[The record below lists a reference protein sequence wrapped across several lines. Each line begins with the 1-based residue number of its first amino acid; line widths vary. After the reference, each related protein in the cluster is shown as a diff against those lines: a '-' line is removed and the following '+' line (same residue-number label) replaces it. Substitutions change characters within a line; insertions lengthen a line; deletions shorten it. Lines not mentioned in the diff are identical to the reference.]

1 MATIIDA
8 LVMTLGLDAS
18 DYQKNRQKVKKENQS
33 FTEEQKKQLDKI
45 EKQAKQALSA
55 ISNVQK
61 GILGLFT
68 AVAGATG
75 VGQFLTQVNQAEAA
89 LGRLSSH
96 TGQSTEELHKW
107 SNMAAIVG
115 GSAEDMQAGVS
126 NLQQQLTDLKY
137 KGEMGS
143 TVTFLA
149 QMGVAVADTNGEMR
163 KQSDIMLDLSDR
175 AKNMKKEDFYNLA
188 SSAGMTDS
196 QIDLIMK
203 GRTEL
208 EKMMIA
214 QEENALVTK
223 EQAEEARKLQA
234 EWEMMKQSM
243 FSAGVRI
250 LHDLMPIIQLI
261 AEGLRELFNFLQ
273 KHRGIIYGFFI
284 GLAAA
289 MLPVLLTA
297 TALVGQFLL
306 LASPIIAVSLAIGL
320 LIDDFLTWQ
329 EGGESL
335 FGTFYDWFDKLIDK
349 VTGFGDLLKAIFT
362 GDWAKVSEIIARKIQ
377 TVVDEAPKS
386 IKEAHQAAVG
396 VATDMIENAANF
408 FKGDKPKE
416 ATPTDS
422 KGLANFA
429 QNAEM
434 PSVKTVANK
443 MTESIKDGLSAVGSI
458 LIGTAHAADTVQQG
472 MQTSGAKKKGALT
485 KFYGGTIS
493 GFTDEETLAFANTVL
508 SRENPKAKTDV
519 VNNFG
524 YTGKYQFGAEALAET
539 GFIDPKKVPKDRFVN
554 LPYLDKKTGKT
565 KYKFNGPQHKEFLAN
580 QGNWIKGNWEEY
592 KKSDQ
597 MQDESFKKLVEA
609 NLRYGTKLH
618 KGDTKKM
625 AGFAMAAHLKGAGNA
640 KKWYSQGVDSKDG
653 YGTKTSDYANYGE
666 NFMDFAPRKNDSKS
680 PPVSNKGQAAIGN
693 STSRVNN
700 TTVET
705 NIGEVKVYTAATDVQ
720 GIAKDFSNT
729 LAFNMNTYSFDSGMS

>member
-8 LVMTLGLDAS
+8 LVITLGLDAS
-18 DYQKNRQKVKKENQS
+18 DYQKNSQKFKKDTQS
-33 FTEEQKKQLDKI
+33 LTDEQKKQLDKV
-45 EKQAKQALSA
+45 ERQAKQALNAVAS
-55 ISNVQK
+55 VQK
-61 GILGLFT
+61 GIIGMFA

-75 VGQFLTQVNQAEAA
+75 ITQFLSQVNQAEAA

-96 TGQSTEELHKW
+96 TGQSTQDLQKW
-107 SNMAAIVG
+107 GNMAALVG
-115 GSAEDMQAGVS
+115 GSAEDMQAGMS

-137 KGEMGS
+137 KGEMGG

-149 QMGVAVADTNGEMR
+149 QMGVAVANTNGEMR

-175 AKNMKKEDFYNLA
+175 AKGMKKEDFYNLA
-188 SSAGMTDS
+188 SSSGMTDS
-196 QIDLIMK
+196 QIDVIMK

-208 EKMMIA
+208 EKMLIA

-234 EWEMMKQSM
+234 EWELMKQSI

-250 LHDLMPIIQLI
+250 LHDLMPIIQAV
-261 AEGLRELFNFLQ
+261 AEGLRTFFNFLQ
-273 KHRGIIYGFFI
+273 KHRGFIYGFFTA
-284 GLAAA
+284 LAIV
-289 MLPVLLTA
+289 MLPVLITTTA
-297 TALVGQFLL
+297 IVAQFLFM
-306 LASPIIAVSLAIGL
+306 AAPIIAISAAIGL
-320 LIDDFLTWQ
+320 LIDDFITWK

-349 VTGFGDLLKAIFT
+349 VTGFGDLLRAIFT
-362 GDWAKVSEIIARKIQ
+362 GDWDKVQDIVKAKLIQ
-377 TVVDEAPKS
+377 P
-386 IKEAHQAAVG
+386 
-396 VATDMIENAANF
+396 IENAH
-408 FKGDKPKE
+408 
-416 ATPTDS
+416 
-422 KGLANFA
+422 
-429 QNAEM
+429 QNAVDYTSDKIE
-434 PSVKTVANK
+434 KTANALAK
-443 MTESIKDGLSAVGSI
+443 IDQKAAKATQSIKNNVEAVGTMIVGS
-458 LIGTAHAADTVQQG
+458 LKMGGEVQEG

-485 KFYGGTIS
+485 KFYGGAIS

-519 VNNFG
+519 VNSFG

-539 GFIDPKKVPKDRFVN
+539 GFIDSKKVPKDRFVN

-580 QGNWIKGNWEEY
+580 KGNWIKGNWEEY

-609 NLRYGTKLH
+609 NLRYGANLH
-618 KGDTKKM
+618 KGNTKKM

-640 KKWYSQGVDSKDG
+640 KKWYSQGTDSKDG

-666 NFMDFAPRKNDSKS
+666 NFMDFAPQKNDSKS

-693 STSRVNN
+693 ATSRVSSS
-700 TTVET
+700 TVET
-705 NIGEVKVYTAATDVQ
+705 HIGEVNVYTAATDSH
-720 GIAKDFSNT
+720 GIAREIG
-729 LAFNMNTYSFDSGMS
+729 LALDNALRFNTYAFDSGLS

>member
-8 LVMTLGLDAS
+8 LIMTLGLDDS
-18 DYQKNRQKVKKENQS
+18 DYHKTSQKVKKENQS

-188 SSAGMTDS
+188 SSSGMTDS

-284 GLAAA
+284 GLATA
-289 MLPVLLTA
+289 MLPVLATA
-297 TALVGQFLL
+297 TALVAEFLL
-306 LASPIIAVSLAIGL
+306 LAAPIIAVSLAIGL

-362 GDWAKVSEIIARKIQ
+362 GDWAKVSEIIARSIQ
-377 TVVDEAPKS
+377 TVVEEAPKS
-386 IKEAHQAAVG
+386 IKDAHQAAVG
-396 VATDMIENAANF
+396 VATDMIENTANF

-416 ATPTDS
+416 ATPS
-422 KGLANFA
+422 NSNSLAKFA
-429 QNAEM
+429 QNAEL
-434 PSVKTVANK
+434 PAIKAWVDQKLELAKDIVKDVASVV
-443 MTESIKDGLSAVGSI
+443 VGTTQMASE
-458 LIGTAHAADTVQQG
+458 VQQG
-472 MQTSGAKKKGALT
+472 IQTD
-485 KFYGGTIS
+485 S
-493 GFTDEETLAFANTVL
+493 GFTTKNLTTEKKKSIARVSKNIGVNPNDLAAVISFETGGSFDTNK
-508 SRENPKAKTDV
+508 RNPKSSATGLIQFMGKGATKNGKFNDGTYYGMTR
-519 VNNFG
+519 NNFG
-524 YTGKYQFGAEALAET
+524 SLSFDEQMNYVEHYFKERGFDGKKMRNVADTYTAVT
-539 GFIDPKKVPKDRFVN
+539 G
-554 LPYLDKKTGKT
+554 YG
-565 KYKFNGPQHKEFLAN
+565 
-580 QGNWIKGNWEEY
+580 Y
-592 KKSDQ
+592 KKGSEAYRLNEVWD
-597 MQDESFKKLVEA
+597 SNRNGIVE
-609 NLRYGTKLH
+609 
-618 KGDTKKM
+618 KGEMVQNKSLK
-625 AGFAMAAHLKGAGNA
+625 AH
-640 KKWYSQGVDSKDG
+640 QKDYFG
-653 YGTKTSDYANYGE
+653 LNEPQT
-666 NFMDFAPRKNDSKS
+666 
-680 PPVSNKGQAAIGN
+680 PPVTNKDQAKIGGN
-693 STSRVNN
+693 TTSMNN
-700 TTVET
+700 TTIET
-705 NIGEVKVYTAATDVQ
+705 HIGEVKVFTIATDAQ
-720 GIAKDFSNT
+720 GIAKDMNNA
-729 LAFNMNTYSFDSGMS
+729 LAFNMNTYVFDSGIT

>member
-18 DYQKNRQKVKKENQS
+18 DYQKNSQKVKKENQS
-33 FTEEQKKQLDKI
+33 FTEEQKKQLDKV

-89 LGRLSSH
+89 LGRLSSY

-188 SSAGMTDS
+188 SSSGMTDS

-261 AEGLRELFNFLQ
+261 AEGLREIFNFLQ

-377 TVVDEAPKS
+377 TVVEEAPKS
-386 IKEAHQAAVG
+386 IKDAHQAAVG

-408 FKGDKPKE
+408 FSGDKPKE
-416 ATPTDS
+416 ATPADS

-429 QNAEM
+429 QNAEI

-472 MQTSGAKKKGALT
+472 MQSSTVIGTQGNIKKLVKTVGTTRVYEMEDGSVETRKG
-485 KFYGGTIS
+485 GS
-493 GFTDEETLAFANTVL
+493 V
-508 SRENPKAKTDV
+508 SWR
-519 VNNFG
+519 NN
-524 YTGKYQFGAEALAET
+524 
-539 GFIDPKKVPKDRFVN
+539 
-554 LPYLDKKTGKT
+554 
-565 KYKFNGPQHKEFLAN
+565 N
-580 QGNWIKGNWEEY
+580 QGNMKFEFKGSADKSVKSKRSREQALLDAQKRY
-592 KKSDQ
+592 KGVVDLDQ
-597 MQDESFKKLVEA
+597 WGNAIFVNEKAGREAKAKLLTSTHKDRSVSEMLRKYALKDYSGTPNYAAYEKAIYDTAKQKGFDIQNKRIGTMSKDELDALIEGMKKHEGFKK
-609 NLRYGTKLH
+609 
-618 KGDTKKM
+618 GDVQIQKSTTSSDSI
-625 AGFAMAAHLKGAGNA
+625 AGARA
-640 KKWYSQGVDSKDG
+640 
-653 YGTKTSDYANYGE
+653 
-666 NFMDFAPRKNDSKS
+666 
-680 PPVSNKGQAAIGN
+680 QAAIGELGHK
-693 STSRVNN
+693 TSSSSI
-700 TTVET
+700 ET
-705 NIGEVKVYTAATDVQ
+705 SIGEVNIYTAATDSH
-720 GIAKDFSNT
+720 GIAKEVGSAIDNALKF
-729 LAFNMNTYSFDSGMS
+729 NTYAFDTGMT

>member
-18 DYQKNRQKVKKENQS
+18 DYQKNSQKVKKENQS

-188 SSAGMTDS
+188 SSSGMTDS

-377 TVVDEAPKS
+377 TVVEEAPKS

-422 KGLANFA
+422 KGLPNFA

-434 PSVKTVANK
+434 PAIKKWVDQKVEKAKDILLDATSVV
-443 MTESIKDGLSAVGSI
+443 VGTTQMASE
-458 LIGTAHAADTVQQG
+458 VQQG
-472 MQTSGAKKKGALT
+472 VQSGSTGHHLGWLSAKYEGKIG
-485 KFYGGTIS
+485 S
-493 GFTDEETLAFANTVL
+493 ANKDVDQDG
-508 SRENPKAKTDV
+508 NPA
-519 VNNFG
+519 G
-524 YTGKYQFGAEALAET
+524 WAYGKYQFNSAKGGLQKFFSDNPEIA
-539 GFIDPKKVPKDRFVN
+539 KQ
-554 LPYLDKKTGKT
+554 
-565 KYKFNGPQHKEFLAN
+565 FNG
-580 QGNWIKGNWEEY
+580 
-592 KKSDQ
+592 
-597 MQDESFKKLVEA
+597 
-609 NLRYGTKLH
+609 
-618 KGDTKKM
+618 
-625 AGFAMAAHLKGAGNA
+625 LKPETSAFA
-640 KKWYSQGVDSKDG
+640 KKWKELAKNDPTGFERAQDKSAANLWFKPASGAYSKAGFNLNNEGVREAVFSSSIQHGGVVRKLLPLAQKLADKNISELSDKEQIELIYKARMKYYPNGRKRYEDELKSALDVSENNSQFTSSNAGARAQASIGQTSNRSSTTQVDTNVGAINIYTQATDTNLIAQNIGVALDNALRFNVYAVDSG
-653 YGTKTSDYANYGE
+653 LT
-666 NFMDFAPRKNDSKS
+666 
-680 PPVSNKGQAAIGN
+680 
-693 STSRVNN
+693 
-700 TTVET
+700 
-705 NIGEVKVYTAATDVQ
+705 
-720 GIAKDFSNT
+720 
-729 LAFNMNTYSFDSGMS
+729 

>member
-1 MATIIDA
+1 
-8 LVMTLGLDAS
+8 MTLGLDDS
-18 DYQKNRQKVKKENQS
+18 DYQKTSQRVKKENQS
-33 FTEEQKKQLDKI
+33 FTEEQKKQLDKV

-61 GILGLFT
+61 GIIGMFA

-75 VGQFLTQVNQAEAA
+75 VTQFLTQVNQAEAA

-188 SSAGMTDS
+188 SSSGMTDS
-196 QIDLIMK
+196 QIELIMK

-223 EQAEEARKLQA
+223 KQAEEARKLQA
-234 EWEMMKQSM
+234 EWEMMKQSI

-289 MLPVLLTA
+289 MLPVLISTTL
-297 TALVGQFLL
+297 LVAQFLM
-306 LASPIIAVSLAIGL
+306 LAAPIIAVSLAIGL

-362 GDWAKVSEIIARKIQ
+362 GDWAKVSEIIARSIQ
-377 TVVDEAPKS
+377 TVVNDAPKP
-386 IKEAHQAAVG
+386 IKDAHQAAVDW
-396 VATDMIENAANF
+396 TSDKIEKAANF
-408 FKGDKPKE
+408 FSGDKPKE
-416 ATPTDS
+416 ATPS
-422 KGLANFA
+422 NSNSLAKFA
-429 QNAEM
+429 QEAEL
-434 PSVKTVANK
+434 PAIKAWVDQKLETAKDIVKDATSVV
-443 MTESIKDGLSAVGSI
+443 VGTTQMASE
-458 LIGTAHAADTVQQG
+458 VQQG
-472 MQTSGAKKKGALT
+472 MQSNIDGDYVSHPPIKSNAKGDKQIAFIKKYWGAAVKIASALDTKPEFILAQFAGETDWGKKVINGTGYNLGNIKAGSSWKGGTVKAYDPIEKSYDPYRVYSSSEEFAADYIKLISKKKIYKNVAGSQTAQ
-485 KFYGGTIS
+485 KFYSELKSAGY
-493 GFTDEETLAFANTVL
+493 A
-508 SRENPKAKTDV
+508 TDV
-519 VNNFG
+519 DYVS
-524 YTGKYQFGAEALAET
+524 K
-539 GFIDPKKVPKDRFVN
+539 N
-554 LPYLDKKTGKT
+554 L
-565 KYKFNGPQHKEFLAN
+565 
-580 QGNWIKGNWEEY
+580 
-592 KKSDQ
+592 
-597 MQDESFKKLVEA
+597 
-609 NLRYGTKLH
+609 
-618 KGDTKKM
+618 KM
-625 AGFAMAAHLKGAGNA
+625 
-640 KKWYSQGVDSKDG
+640 VDSV
-653 YGTKTSDYANYGE
+653 TMR
-666 NFMDFAPRKNDSKS
+666 MDMSKLKKNSK
-680 PPVSNKGQAAIGN
+680 PVPTTNQAQAAISN
-693 STSRVNN
+693 TTSTGNN
-700 TTVET
+700 TNIET
-705 NIGEVKVYTAATDVQ
+705 HIGEVKVFTAATDAN
-720 GIAKDFSNT
+720 GIAKDISNV
-729 LAFNMNTYSFDSGMS
+729 LAFNMNTYAFDSGMS

>member
-8 LVMTLGLDAS
+8 LIMTLGLDDS
-18 DYQKNRQKVKKENQS
+18 DYHKTSQKVKKENQS

-149 QMGVAVADTNGEMR
+149 QMGVAVANTNGEMR
-163 KQSDIMLDLSDR
+163 KQSDIMLDLADR
-175 AKNMKKEDFYNLA
+175 AKNIKKEDFYNLA
-188 SSAGMTDS
+188 SNSGMTDS

-289 MLPVLLTA
+289 MLPVLISTTL
-297 TALVGQFLL
+297 LVAQFLM
-306 LASPIIAVSLAIGL
+306 LAAPIIAVSLAIGL

-362 GDWAKVSEIIARKIQ
+362 GDWAKVSEIIARTIQ
-377 TVVDEAPKS
+377 TVVNDAPKP
-386 IKEAHQAAVG
+386 IKDAHQAAVG
-396 VATDMIENAANF
+396 VATDMIENTANF

-416 ATPTDS
+416 ATPS
-422 KGLANFA
+422 NSNSLAKFA
-429 QNAEM
+429 QDAEL
-434 PSVKTVANK
+434 PAIKAWVDQKLEAAKDIVKDATSVV
-443 MTESIKDGLSAVGSI
+443 VGTTQMASE
-458 LIGTAHAADTVQQG
+458 VQQG
-472 MQTSGAKKKGALT
+472 MKSSVKGNSSHIQEFAKAVSSGEGNYNSVNRGLVKGKNLGSFET
-485 KFYGGTIS
+485 DLSKMTIN
-493 GFTDEETLAFANTVL
+493 EILARNKL
-508 SRENPKAKTDV
+508 KAGDKNRMNAV
-519 VNNFG
+519 
-524 YTGKYQFGAEALAET
+524 GKYQIIASTMKGLVKQLGLTGQEKLTPEMQDRLFEALIPSSAKDFMN
-539 GFIDPKKVPKDRFVN
+539 GANNDKNKAMIDLAKVWASIGVPV
-554 LPYLDKKTGKT
+554 
-565 KYKFNGPQHKEFLAN
+565 
-580 QGNWIKGNWEEY
+580 
-592 KKSDQ
+592 
-597 MQDESFKKLVEA
+597 
-609 NLRYGTKLH
+609 
-618 KGDTKKM
+618 KM
-625 AGFAMAAHLKGAGNA
+625 
-640 KKWYSQGVDSKDG
+640 
-653 YGTKTSDYANYGE
+653 
-666 NFMDFAPRKNDSKS
+666 
-680 PPVSNKGQAAIGN
+680 KGQYQQL
-693 STSRVNN
+693 
-700 TTVET
+700 
-705 NIGEVKVYTAATDVQ
+705 NIGESYYKGDGGNAASTKSTKQVSDTLSSIRERGGLHPSKPFTPITNKAQAELSNTTSNANNTSVETHINEIKVYTVATDAA
-720 GIAKDFSNT
+720 GIAKDISSS
-729 LAFNMNTYSFDSGMS
+729 LAFTMNTYTFDSGLT

>member
-18 DYQKNRQKVKKENQS
+18 DYQKNSQKVKKENQS
-33 FTEEQKKQLDKI
+33 FTEEQKKQLDKV

-188 SSAGMTDS
+188 SSSGMTDS

-377 TVVDEAPKS
+377 TVVEEAPKS

-416 ATPTDS
+416 STPTDS

-472 MQTSGAKKKGALT
+472 MQSESGGISKNGEVLILSEQDIIDIMKVASTEVVPSLKGKDFENQAA
-485 KFYGGTIS
+485 GVIDTILNRTAS
-493 GFTDEETLAFANTVL
+493 
-508 SRENPKAKTDV
+508 
-519 VNNFG
+519 
-524 YTGKYQFGAEALAET
+524 GKYGKGVRGVANQKWAFSDINAPRKTAYGSVQNVPMSRVSKRMEQFVRGYLESRAAGQGSSVGENLNYANPYYLGEANASTKAWVKEAEEQA
-539 GFIDPKKVPKDRFVN
+539 
-554 LPYLDKKTGKT
+554 KKTG
-565 KYKFNGPQHKEFLAN
+565 Q
-580 QGNWIKGNWEEY
+580 I
-592 KKSDQ
+592 
-597 MQDESFKKLVEA
+597 
-609 NLRYGTKLH
+609 YGSGKAIHVHGTPSADKA
-618 KGDTKKM
+618 KM
-625 AGFAMAAHLKGAGNA
+625 PKPFTIRTP
-640 KKWYSQGVDSKDG
+640 SSKNVVP
-653 YGTKTSDYANYGE
+653 TTNS
-666 NFMDFAPRKNDSKS
+666 
-680 PPVSNKGQAAIGN
+680 GQAAIGGN
-693 STSRVNN
+693 TTSMSN

-705 NIGEVKVYTAATDVQ
+705 HIGEVKVFTASTDVQ
-720 GIAKDFSNT
+720 GIAKDISSA
-729 LAFNMNTYSFDSGMS
+729 LAFNMNTYSFDSGLT